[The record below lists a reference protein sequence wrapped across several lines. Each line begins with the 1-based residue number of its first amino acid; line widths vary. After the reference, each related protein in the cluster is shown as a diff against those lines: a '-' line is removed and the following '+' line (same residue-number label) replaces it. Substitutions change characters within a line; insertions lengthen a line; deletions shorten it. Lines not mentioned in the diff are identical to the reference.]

1 MKTFE
6 SIKQKLI
13 NQKTS
18 FDEITFIDEAI
29 SARETD
35 NSVDKNYN
43 PDNAIKTLI
52 ISTKEG
58 HKALILKG
66 SDRVDEEKLKKI
78 LRKWSV
84 INSTVLKEKFGFLPG
99 CVFPLDLDLP
109 FFIDKKVEN
118 LDVWSMGAGDPKK
131 GFNIKKEVAFSFIKN
146 FHIVSLTHMEKINIE
161 ERLKLIKEVG
171 EEIIQEEELKKL
183 LESGEKLIA
192 YDGFEPSGQIHI
204 AQGIVRAINVN
215 KMIKAGVKFRM
226 WVADWHA
233 MANNKMGGDLEK
245 IKIVGKYFIEVW
257 RACGMDLSKVE
268 FLWASDMAKNPD
280 YWKLVVQ
287 VGKSNALKRFIRTAE
302 MMGREESLD
311 KLTGAHIIYS
321 CMQVADIFML
331 GAKITQLGM
340 DQRKVNMLARE
351 VGPMLGYWKPVVVS
365 HHMLMGLSKA
375 PTHTFNASS
384 ERSAKLIGEAPKEG
398 AIQRTIERKMS
409 KSMPD
414 SAIFMT
420 DTTEDIK
427 RKINKAYCLEGD
439 IKENPILEYYKYIVF
454 DSFDKLN
461 ISEVKIERPEKFGG
475 NISFKTYKDLE
486 KTFAEKKVHP
496 MDLKTVLIKYLDQLI
511 DPVRCHFE
519 ENAEAKK
526 LLEQVRNFQVTR

>member
-1 MKTFE
+1 MRTKE
-6 SIKQKLI
+6 RLDLIKQ
-13 NQKTS
+13 
-18 FDEITFIDEAI
+18 
-29 SARETD
+29 
-35 NSVDKNYN
+35 
-43 PDNAIKTLI
+43 
-52 ISTKEG
+52 
-58 HKALILKG
+58 
-66 SDRVDEEKLKKI
+66 
-78 LRKWSV
+78 
-84 INSTVLKEKFGFLPG
+84 
-99 CVFPLDLDLP
+99 
-109 FFIDKKVEN
+109 
-118 LDVWSMGAGDPKK
+118 
-131 GFNIKKEVAFSFIKN
+131 
-146 FHIVSLTHMEKINIE
+146 
-161 ERLKLIKEVG
+161 VG

-183 LESGEKLIA
+183 LESGEELIA

-204 AQGIVRAINVN
+204 AQGILRAINVN

-257 RACGMDLSKVE
+257 RASGMDLSKVE
-268 FLWASDMAKNPD
+268 FLWASDMARDPN

-321 CMQVADIFML
+321 CMQVADIFKL

-351 VGPMLGYWKPVVVS
+351 VGPLLGYWKPVVVS

-375 PTHTFNASS
+375 PILTPQVGFGSAESS
-384 ERSAKLIGEAPKEG
+384 
-398 AIQRTIERKMS
+398 IQRTIERKMS

-439 IKENPILEYYKYIVF
+439 IKENPILEYYKYIIF
-454 DSFDKLN
+454 ESFEKLG
-461 ISEVKIERPEKFGG
+461 ITDVKIERPEKFGG
-475 NISFKTYKDLE
+475 NLSFKTFSEME
-486 KTFAEKKVHP
+486 KTFAEKQVHP
-496 MDLKTVLIKYLDQLI
+496 MDIKATLSKLLDQLI
-511 DPVRCHFE
+511 MPVRRHFE

-526 LLEQVRNFQVTR
+526 LLEQVRSFQVTR